1 VLIAI
6 VLALNAGAHLVKQA
20 AERRY
25 G

>member
-6 VLALNAGAHLVKQA
+6 VLALNAGAHLIRDA
-20 AERRY
+20 AQRRY